1 MSRLVT
7 VAEDLDSV
15 TTVGDED
22 KPSDAGLSEAVVEGL
37 WESVRSWY
45 RLGTA
50 PMLQLCVRR
59 NGFVVLNRAI
69 GHGWG
74 NTPGA
79 APDAVKVLATPD
91 TPSCAFSTAKG
102 VAAAVMFMLVEQGAF
117 RLNDRVSKYIPEFA
131 AHGKADITIR
141 QVLSHSAGV
150 PFVPREYSGMALVL
164 DEDLATAAL
173 VELRPSWKPDR
184 FRIYHALTGGLILRL
199 LVQRAT
205 GARLRDHLAE
215 QVLQPLDFRW
225 NNFGVRPDEV
235 DQVAPSVWTGEKAS
249 KARVWLARKALGGSM
264 KGTARNSATPDFLTA
279 ELPSGNLVT
288 TAFELSRFYE
298 ILRRGGELDGV
309 RIMEPG
315 TLREALAPMR
325 GPGVG
330 KMSVG
335 GYEIGGRRAPV
346 GRHTEE
352 WFGRS
357 GLTTQY
363 GWADPARGVSAA
375 ILNSGKTDSDSAN
388 LRGLLAQI
396 AATIPPVAQAERM
409 F

>member
-15 TTVGDED
+15 TTVGNED
-22 KPSDAGLSEAVVEGL
+22 APGDAGLTDAAVDRL

-50 PMLQLCVRR
+50 PMLQLCLRR

-79 APDAVKVLATPD
+79 APDAARVLATPD

-102 VAAAVMFMLVEQGAF
+102 VAAAAMFMLVEQGAF
-117 RLNDRVSKYIPEFA
+117 RLNDRVCEYIPEFA
-131 AHGKADITIR
+131 AHGKTAITIR

-150 PFVPREYSGMALVL
+150 PFVPRQYHGMALVL
-164 DEDLATAAL
+164 DEDLATEAL
-173 VELRPSWKPDR
+173 IELRPSWKPDR
-184 FRIYHALTGGLILRL
+184 FRVYHALTGGLILRL
-199 LVQRAT
+199 LVRRAT
-205 GARLRDHLAE
+205 GKRLREHLAE
-215 QVLQPLDFRW
+215 QVLGPLGFRW
-225 NNFGVRPDEV
+225 NNFGVRPDQV
-235 DQVAPSVWTGEKAS
+235 DQVAPSVWTGERAS

-264 KGTARNSATPDFLTA
+264 KGAARNSSAPEFLTA
-279 ELPSGNLVT
+279 ELPSGNLIT

-315 TLREALAPMR
+315 TLREAVAPMR
-325 GPGVG
+325 GPGLG

-335 GYEIGGRRAPV
+335 GYELGGRRAPV
-346 GRHTEE
+346 GKHTEE

-375 ILNSGKTDSDSAN
+375 ILNSGKTDADSRY
-388 LRGLLAQI
+388 LRGLLARI
-396 AATIPPVAQAERM
+396 AATVPSVAASDRM